1 MGKWRLWFY
10 RDMAAAIL
18 SRHGGLS
25 RPRPAFPPSPP
36 AAGARGFSGVAEQR
50 RLLLHPAGLRRGLG
64 APPDFGGAHKKRSRG
79 GSGSVP
85 GRSRCPPGFIPV
97 LFRFYPAFIPV
108 LSRFCPVLTSLLSP
122 QAAPPAGNASEDLR
136 CGLRAFFYDLLSEL
150 FRFRD
155 SLPGHDPTCDP
166 TCDPCD
172 PTCDPCDPGHDPADP
187 SGDPCDPSDDP
198 LVAEMERTLRLMEQ
212 IHVSPAGRGRALVL
226 RARALGVAP
235 AAGAARAEAALG
247 HALKLDPA
255 LGAAWRHLGEQRWR
269 RGDLRGARQAFGGA
283 LRQGEDPEARRLL
296 SMALRAQGAGPG
308 PRGAGPGGEGA
319 GPAPGGGALRESLA
333 QAEAA
338 VRCDPRN
345 GQSWYVLANAHVAL
359 FFAGGQSP
367 GSARRALAA
376 YAQAE
381 RVDPAAAANPD
392 LHLNRATLLQFL
404 ERFQG
409 ALEGL
414 SRAAELA
421 PGWAE
426 PRNRHRHLM
435 EHLGRVCGLLESRGK
450 LRGKR
455 RRGVAGPVPL
465 PLLGPLGGAGGPRPS
480 PIAALRPGPNPHRV
494 VLGRVLFSTAPPGGV
509 PYTVG
514 LQDGGGAVA
523 AVTVYN
529 AAPTWG
535 VTVGDAVG
543 VAEPELTNHLVQHQG
558 QMFSFVGLRVPS
570 PLSLVVNGR
579 RPPGHALA
587 PPRLALTNPG
597 APPPAPDT
605 PPDAN

>member
-1 MGKWRLWFY
+1 MAAY
-10 RDMAAAIL
+10 RDPDPRSPRRRQPRALGVLAASQSSGGSFFTRRGGAAGGKRFRRICAVDFAFFLCRFPALAAAANG
-18 SRHGGLS
+18 SAA
-25 RPRPAFPPSPP
+25 RPEEKAEV
-36 AAGARGFSGVAEQR
+36 GVAGREDGGAGGGGGGGGGER
-50 RLLLHPAGLRRGLG
+50 RRRGRGEGGDEAALRRM
-64 APPDFGGAHKKRSRG
+64 
-79 GSGSVP
+79 
-85 GRSRCPPGFIPV
+85 
-97 LFRFYPAFIPV
+97 
-108 LSRFCPVLTSLLSP
+108 
-122 QAAPPAGNASEDLR
+122 E
-136 CGLRAFFYDLLSEL
+136 DLLSEL

-155 SLPGHDPTCDP
+155 SLPGRDL

-187 SGDPCDPSDDP
+187 SGDPTDPSGDP

-338 VRCDPRN
+338 VRCDPKN

-435 EHLGRVCGLLESRGK
+435 EHLGRVCALLESRGK

-558 QMFSFVGLRVPS
+558 QTFSFVGLRVPS

-605 PPDAN
+605 PPNAN